1 MRCWSAISGGW
12 AEARSRRKIQA
23 NAARRAISDGR
34 PALSR
39 FALAARWHRFHG
51 QQIPDGVR
59 LRVESRRAENPL
71 FMKISVP
78 TETAPREQRV
88 ALAPDSVAR
97 LIKQL
102 KLEIV
107 VQRGAGLRAG
117 FRDDAY
123 ESAGA
128 VMVPDA
134 AAALDCAAVAKVQ
147 PPTSDEIARI
157 PEGATLISLM
167 RPGQSAEVVT
177 ALAQR
182 RVTSLALELV
192 PRITR
197 AQSMDVLSSQST
209 VAGYKAVLLGASAL
223 GKFLPMLTT
232 AAGNISPAKVFVI
245 GAGVA
250 GLQAIATARRLGGV
264 VSGFDVRPAARE
276 QVLSLGATFVAN
288 DLVSESAEAAGGYA
302 RAQTEDEQART
313 LAAIGNHIKDQ
324 DLVVTTAQIPGKPA
338 PKLITDEMVAS
349 MRAGSVIVDLAA
361 ETGGNCTLAK
371 PGETVQSNDVT
382 IIAPL
387 NVPST
392 VAFHASQMFGR
403 NIFELLKHLVKDD
416 ALQLDQSDEITGA
429 MMMTHDGKVL
439 R

>member
-1 MRCWSAISGGW
+1 MNR
-12 AEARSRRKIQA
+12 
-23 NAARRAISDGR
+23 
-34 PALSR
+34 
-39 FALAARWHRFHG
+39 G
-51 QQIPDGVR
+51 QTFGAPPDR
-59 LRVESRRAENPL
+59 TC
-71 FMKISVP
+71 MKICVP

-88 ALAPDSVAR
+88 ALAPDSVSR

-102 KLEIV
+102 KVEVV

-123 ESAGA
+123 EAAGA
-128 VMVPDA
+128 TIAPDVA
-134 AAALDCAAVAKVQ
+134 STLRGAQVVAKVQ
-147 PPTSDEIARI
+147 PPNASEIDAI
-157 PEGATLISLM
+157 AEGTAIISLM
-167 RPGQSAEVVT
+167 QPSRSPGLT
-177 ALAQR
+177 DALAR
-182 RVTSLALELV
+182 RRIDSLALELV

-209 VAGYKAVLLGASAL
+209 VSGYKGVLIGASAL

-288 DLVSESAEAAGGYA
+288 DLVDESAQTAGGYA
-302 RAQTEDEQART
+302 RAQTQDEQART

-338 PKLITDEMVAS
+338 PTLITAEMVAT

-361 ETGGNCTLAK
+361 ETGGNCVLAK
-371 PGETVQSNDVT
+371 PGETIEAHDVT

-403 NIFELLKHLVKDD
+403 NIFELLKHLVKDG
-416 ALQLDQSDEITGA
+416 ALVLDPADEITGA
-429 MMMTHDGKVL
+429 MLMTHDGKVV
-439 R
+439 RS

>member
-1 MRCWSAISGGW
+1 
-12 AEARSRRKIQA
+12 
-23 NAARRAISDGR
+23 
-34 PALSR
+34 
-39 FALAARWHRFHG
+39 
-51 QQIPDGVR
+51 
-59 LRVESRRAENPL
+59 
-71 FMKISVP
+71 MKISVP
-78 TETAPREQRV
+78 SETAPREHRV
-88 ALAPDSVAR
+88 ALPPDSVAR

-102 KLEIV
+102 KAEVV
-107 VQRGAGLRAG
+107 VQQGAGLRAG

-123 ESAGA
+123 IAAGA
-128 VMVPDA
+128 TLVASA
-134 AAALDCAAVAKVQ
+134 AVALGGADVVAKVQ
-147 PPTSDEIARI
+147 PPDASEIAQI
-157 PEGATLISLM
+157 GEGATVISLM
-167 RPGQSAEVVT
+167 RPGQSADVVQ
-177 ALAQR
+177 ALAGR

-209 VAGYKAVLLGASAL
+209 VSGYKAVLIGASAL
-223 GKFLPMLTT
+223 PKFLPMLTT

-288 DLVSESAEAAGGYA
+288 DLVSDSAQTAGGYA

-313 LAAIGNHIKDQ
+313 MAALANHIKEQ
-324 DLVVTTAQIPGKPA
+324 DLVVTTAAIPGKPA
-338 PKLITDEMVAS
+338 PKLITSEMVQS

-361 ETGGNCTLAK
+361 ETGGNCVLTQ
-371 PGETVQSNDVT
+371 PGETVAVHDVT
-382 IIAPL
+382 ILAPL

-392 VAFHASQMFGR
+392 VPFHASQMFGR
-403 NIFELLKHLVKDD
+403 NIFELLKHLVKDGV
-416 ALQLDQSDEITGA
+416 LQLDESDEITGA

>member
-1 MRCWSAISGGW
+1 MR
-12 AEARSRRKIQA
+12 
-23 NAARRAISDGR
+23 
-34 PALSR
+34 
-39 FALAARWHRFHG
+39 
-51 QQIPDGVR
+51 
-59 LRVESRRAENPL
+59 
-71 FMKISVP
+71 ISVP

-97 LIKQL
+97 LIKQQ
-102 KLEIV
+102 KLEVV

-117 FRDDAY
+117 FRDAAY
-123 ESAGA
+123 EASGA
-128 VMVPDA
+128 TLAPDA
-134 AAALDCAAVAKVQ
+134 AAAFAGGPIVAKVQ
-147 PPTSDEIARI
+147 PPSLDEIARLE
-157 PEGATLISLM
+157 PGTTLLSLM
-167 RPGQSAEVVT
+167 RPGQSADIVA
-177 ALAQR
+177 ALAAR
-182 RVTSLALELV
+182 SVTSLALELV

-209 VAGYKAVLLGASAL
+209 VSGYKGVLIGASAL

-264 VSGFDVRPAARE
+264 VSAFDVRPASRE
-276 QVLSLGATFVAN
+276 QVLSLGASFVAN
-288 DLVSESAEAAGGYA
+288 ELVDASAEAAGGYA
-302 RAQTEDEQART
+302 RAQTEDEQTRT
-313 LAAIGNHIKDQ
+313 LSAIGKHIADM

-338 PKLITDEMVAS
+338 PRLITEEMVAS

-361 ETGGNCTLAK
+361 ETGGNCALSK
-371 PGETVQSNDVT
+371 PGETVQAHDVT

-387 NVPST
+387 NLPST

-403 NIFELLKHLVKDD
+403 NIVELLKHLVRDD
-416 ALQLDQSDEITGA
+416 VLQLDAADEITGA
-429 MMMTHDGKVL
+429 MMMTHEGKVL

>member
-1 MRCWSAISGGW
+1 VRLCD
-12 AEARSRRKIQA
+12 ET
-23 NAARRAISDGR
+23 RRAD
-34 PALSR
+34 
-39 FALAARWHRFHG
+39 
-51 QQIPDGVR
+51 
-59 LRVESRRAENPL
+59 NPY

-102 KLEIV
+102 KLEIT

-128 VMVPDA
+128 TMVGDA
-134 AAALDCAAVAKVQ
+134 ASAFDCPVVAKVQ
-147 PPTSDEIARI
+147 PPTADEIGRI
-157 PEGATLISLM
+157 PSGATLISLM
-167 RPGQSAEVVT
+167 RPGQSADAVS

-209 VAGYKAVLLGASAL
+209 VSGYKAVLIGASAL

-288 DLVSESAEAAGGYA
+288 DLVSETAEAAGGYA
-302 RAQTEDEQART
+302 RAQTQDEQART

-324 DLVVTTAQIPGKPA
+324 DLVVTTAAIPGKPA

-371 PGETVQSNDVT
+371 PGETVQANDVT

-403 NIFELLKHLVKDD
+403 NIFELLKHLVKDG
-416 ALQLDQSDEITGA
+416 ALQLDQNDEITGA

-439 R
+439 RS